1 MYIRELQKKIIIN
14 LKTEVIKGVKNGK
27 GSFMQDATPST
38 ARLQSPEE
46 GREAIAFA
54 YVAVAVAAAF

>member
-1 MYIRELQKKIIIN
+1 
-14 LKTEVIKGVKNGK
+14 
-27 GSFMQDATPST
+27 MQDATPST

-54 YVAVAVAAAF
+54 FVAVAVAAAF